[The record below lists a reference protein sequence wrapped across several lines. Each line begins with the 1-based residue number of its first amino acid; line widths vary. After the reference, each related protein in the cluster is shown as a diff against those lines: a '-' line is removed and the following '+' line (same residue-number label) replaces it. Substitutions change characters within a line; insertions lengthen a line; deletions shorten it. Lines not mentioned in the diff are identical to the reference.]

1 MADALLALI
10 GIGLAAPGVID
21 VFLRAGKYVHG
32 RLDESKKAKEL
43 ATNLRTFYV
52 DDEVDLLR
60 LYMKSAHVIVTDAR
74 TDAIEKARLES
85 QFQEIKTLLK
95 SIDDFTSVILS
106 NEWDPLRSKRRSAL
120 SELRTKTTRCK
131 ECIENLRNRVQ
142 ALKDIS
148 YAGSDLLL
156 RPGDFA
162 WLESEDPPF
171 ALTPTAHIRQGRTS
185 HEIRGV
191 QPGAR
196 RLLYETIAITD
207 YTKADI
213 QQNLEVVVQKLAV
226 GGSGILPLLGFREEL
241 TNHQFEIIFVLP
253 QNDTDPIPLSN
264 FIGDSAEAPSLNLR
278 VALCVQLAE
287 AVLFL
292 HSVKLV
298 HKSIRLD
305 NIAVLLDENAQG
317 VGSQSKVTIFLFGL
331 NVARPMDQY
340 NTTHA
345 GELLWQRRLYQHP
358 QRQKRVADNDY
369 NMGHDIYSLG
379 ACALEILRWGTFV
392 RKQVNKYGEEGYG
405 LSLEYLK
412 AHRFLLERDGENDDQ
427 DAATMD
433 IVMSEPRRVQQVL
446 TLFCENDLPRQ
457 AGNKLAGVV
466 SDCLEM
472 VDTEEQLGHD
482 NLFEAND
489 RTKIGTQFVDRILS
503 QLREVLN
510 AI

>member
-1 MADALLALI
+1 MAEALLALI
-10 GIGLAAPGVID
+10 GLGLAAPGVID

-43 ATNLRTFYV
+43 AVNLKTFYV

-60 LYMKSAHVIVTDAR
+60 LYMKSAHAIVTDAR
-74 TDAIEKARLES
+74 TDAFEKVRLDS

-148 YAGSDLLL
+148 YAGSDFLL
-156 RPGDFA
+156 RPWDFV
-162 WLESEDPPF
+162 WLESEDPPI
-171 ALTPTAHIRQGRTS
+171 ALSPTAHIRQGRTS
-185 HEIRGV
+185 REIRGV
-191 QPGAR
+191 PPVPR
-196 RLLYETIAITD
+196 RLLYETIAITN

-241 TNHQFEIIFVLP
+241 IDHHFEVIFVLP
-253 QNDTDPIPLSN
+253 QNDTDPIPLSK
-264 FIGDSAEAPSLNLR
+264 FIRDSNEAPSLNLR
-278 VALCVQLAE
+278 VSLCVQLAE
-287 AVLFL
+287 AVLFM

-305 NIAVLLDENAQG
+305 NIAVLPDEHAQG
-317 VGSQSKVTIFLFGL
+317 IDSQGKVTLFLFGL

-345 GELLWQRRLYQHP
+345 GELLWQRRIYQHP

-379 ACALEILRWGTFV
+379 ACALEILRWSTFV
-392 RKQVNKYGEEGYG
+392 RTQVNEYGEEGYG
-405 LSLEYLK
+405 LSSEYMT
-412 AHRFLLERDGENDDQ
+412 AHRSLLARDGEDDDQ
-427 DAATMD
+427 DTATMEM
-433 IVMSEPRRVQQVL
+433 VMSEPRRVQRVL
-446 TLFCENDLPRQ
+446 TSFCGNDLPRQ
-457 AGNKLAGVV
+457 AGIKLASVV